1 MSLDDSEKATR
12 RLDNTLDPVTSRAVQ
27 FLASDPSFWDA
38 IRTSWLVN
46 HSWKPRVGW
55 WATIPSTQPASSPL
69 NERVLI
75 EERHLLAADSDTA
88 AGHLFLVRQ
97 LDGTKL
103 RVQPEALT
111 ECPFVPWAVIKRH
124 AVPKLAIA
132 GIDPKS
138 VDWEDLGEQFFKDC
152 DPGSATASP
161 HSHEPEDDCAAAAP
175 RA

>member
-1 MSLDDSEKATR
+1 MIFDDGKNSPRAIENA
-12 RLDNTLDPVTSRAVQ
+12 TLDPVTSRAVQ
-27 FLASDPSFWDA
+27 FLAADPSFWDA

-46 HSWKPRVGW
+46 HSWKPRIGW
-55 WATIPSTQPASSPL
+55 WATIPSSESASNPL

-75 EERHLLAADSDTA
+75 EGSHLADDSDPA
-88 AGHLFLVRQ
+88 AGLVFLVRQ

-103 RVQPEALT
+103 RVPPEALA

-124 AVPKLAIA
+124 GVPKLAIA

-138 VDWEDLGEQFFKDC
+138 VDWEDLSEQFFKDC
-152 DPGSATASP
+152 DPSAAPASP
-161 HSHEPEDDCAAAAP
+161 HSLETDDDCAAAAP